1 MGGMG
6 LNRREL
12 LDKLSAS
19 AEERVLLG
27 RLWDGWE
34 RCRSRNVPEVSGFLS
49 PHEQALAQ
57 RLMQALGAQE
67 ELLLWGGYEGAQRR
81 QAHFIPDWMDG
92 ADTSA
97 VRCLRCRFYET
108 EHPTHRDF
116 LGSLMGL
123 GLTRE
128 KVGDILVS
136 ERWADVLVGSSVA
149 EHLLR
154 EWRQAGRVPLKVE
167 EIRPEE
173 IRPPAEQVKLL
184 RDTVASLRLDGV
196 ASAGFGVSRGKAA
209 EAIQRG
215 AVQVNHTVCLKPDK
229 PVAAGD
235 IITCRGWGRCVLD
248 SVGSPTRKGRFP
260 VVIQRYS

>member
-1 MGGMG
+1 MEKR
-6 LNRREL
+6 LL

-27 RLWDGWE
+27 RLWDSWE
-34 RCRSRNVPEVSGFLS
+34 RCRRRNVPEASGFLS
-49 PHEQALAQ
+49 PHEQALAGQ
-57 RLMQALGAQE
+57 LMQALGDREGFAF
-67 ELLLWGGYEGAQRR
+67 WGGCEGAQRR
-81 QAHFIPDWMDG
+81 QLHFLPDWMDG
-92 ADTSA
+92 PDETA

-108 EHPTHRDF
+108 DHPTHRDF

-136 ERWADVLVGSSVA
+136 PHWADVLVGSSVA
-149 EHLLR
+149 DFLLR
-154 EWRQAGRVPLKVE
+154 EWKQAGRVPLRVAEIGLE
-167 EIRPEE
+167 EIAVPEQ
-173 IRPPAEQVKLL
+173 PVKLI

-235 IITCRGWGRCVLD
+235 VITCRGWGRCVLG
-248 SVGSPTRKGRFP
+248 SVGSPTRKGRLP
-260 VVIQRYS
+260 IVIQRYS